1 MRSYKRDLKTLKAK
15 FPGPPPPVEDRL
27 TEDAR
32 HIHAFL
38 VVTAQENGEELPTT
52 TVEEIRAY
60 LEHREN
66 MTQEERREEIIR
78 THGRDPWKFGRYP
91 L

>member
-1 MRSYKRDLKTLKAK
+1 VRSYKRELKTLKAK
-15 FPGPPPPVEDRL
+15 LPEPPPLVEDSL

-78 THGRDPWKFGRYP
+78 GGARYV
-91 L
+91 